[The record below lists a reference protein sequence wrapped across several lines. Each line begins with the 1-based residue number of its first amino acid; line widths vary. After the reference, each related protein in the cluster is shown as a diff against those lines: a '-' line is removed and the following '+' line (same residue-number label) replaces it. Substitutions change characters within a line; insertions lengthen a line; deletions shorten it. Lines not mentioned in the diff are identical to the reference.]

1 MFDIKNLKFFQNTL
15 QKMDWISQR
24 QKVIAENI
32 ANANTPRYKSKD
44 IEAFTVQSK
53 ASQAL
58 RNKGLVRTHKAHM
71 NPVVSSENLFHIS
84 KIRSTLESSLDENN
98 VILEDEMEKIGGL
111 NSRYSTAANLFQKNV
126 SMIRMAIKG
135 SR

>member
-71 NPVVSSENLFHIS
+71 NPIVSSENLFHIS